1 MDWKI
6 LQARETSE
14 EEVEDYLAEFKE
26 GAMDEVLQV
35 ELIDDEVQ
43 WDEESPNQSVHK
55 GLLPHTVR
63 KMVYLKGFS
72 QGGGIST
79 MTQVQRCHP
88 LAPLSTAKISVAIAI
103 VRAAGCEF
111 AVKYYPSF
119 NEAIQRI
126 DVNDI
131 ALVMVDHSCSGYCSE
146 ADAHYCRT
154 GNSPLCCRTD
164 SDSLMENGYARP
176 VEGISVAALY
186 AGFAD
191 TVLLKTKHRQC
202 TSGLQDVADVA
213 VAIKA
218 GPYDIGIVA
227 GLQSKTVNKVS
238 LVEQMNSKVELFS
251 QAHGCFFPNGLT
263 YENIAHC
270 FGTTRLQPDQA
281 DVESHPGKSKEG
293 LVIYSV
299 AYVGDSCEHRFITHR
314 PSFVGMVIL
323 YGDPNELHYRQNAF
337 DAGEEGLEIKVHSR
351 EKGCECLDNLLVSKT
366 RHEYLNLI
374 RNDALLLMPAELQV
388 LPSVRVLLL
397 WMIRPWNPGIL
408 ATLCVTVAW
417 GQATF

>member
-79 MTQVQRCHP
+79 MTQVQ
-88 LAPLSTAKISVAIAI
+88 
-103 VRAAGCEF
+103 
-111 AVKYYPSF
+111 
-119 NEAIQRI
+119 
-126 DVNDI
+126 
-131 ALVMVDHSCSGYCSE
+131 SE

-154 GNSPLCCRTD
+154 GNSLLCCRTD
-164 SDSLMENGYARP
+164 SDILMGNGYARP

-186 AGFAD
+186 AGFSD

-202 TSGLQDVADVA
+202 TSGLQEVADVA
-213 VAIKA
+213 AAIKA

-227 GLQSKTVNKVS
+227 GLQFKTVNKVS
-238 LVEQMNSKVELFS
+238 LVEQMNPKVELFS
-251 QAHGCFFPNGLT
+251 QAHGCFF
-263 YENIAHC
+263 
-270 FGTTRLQPDQA
+270 QM
-281 DVESHPGKSKEG
+281 VSHMRILHTALALHDCNQIKLILSHT
-293 LVIYSV
+293 LVNPKRVWLSI
-299 AYVGDSCEHRFITHR
+299 
-314 PSFVGMVIL
+314 
-323 YGDPNELHYRQNAF
+323 
-337 DAGEEGLEIKVHSR
+337 
-351 EKGCECLDNLLVSKT
+351 
-366 RHEYLNLI
+366 
-374 RNDALLLMPAELQV
+374 LLLMLV
-388 LPSVRVLLL
+388 IVVNIDS
-397 WMIRPWNPGIL
+397 
-408 ATLCVTVAW
+408 
-417 GQATF
+417 